1 MLEMC
6 ILCEKFVQ
14 PEWGRFSSPFL
25 LNMTPKYVENGG
37 KKNLT
42 DGNTISERFANYS
55 VHVHVHVHVVGVSVC
70 LSSTVLYALRI

>member
-25 LNMTPKYVENGG
+25 LNMTLKYLENVGG

-42 DGNTISERFANYS
+42 DGNMISECFANYS
-55 VHVHVHVHVVGVSVC
+55 VHVHVVGVSVC